1 MSTDS
6 IWILL
11 SRFLCF
17 HLSLEYL
24 LFKIPDYAVS
34 AFTTPTPH
42 PNPIQPFRPT
52 LPVSSYRIYS
62 LNYTTHVIICETY
75 LYAMYRSHKRAIA
88 SESND
93 PLGFTRVIFYTHN
106 IAGVP
111 ILEPPSPQSTRSRSE
126 FFLVYSLFDS
136 IHSILR
142 LFFFYYV
149 FLNKVVNHTWV
160 CERTVYFPLQYVV
173 KFLSNSSPLKHS
185 LFFST
190 FLKFYLEPCTHWIHS
205 STKTLSFL
213 LLSGCPI
220 YI

>member
-1 MSTDS
+1 ML
-6 IWILL
+6 ILAVCLRQFYWHYLNTTVQVCVL
-11 SRFLCF
+11 SPFSGISALQNPWRCC
-17 HLSLEYL
+17 
-24 LFKIPDYAVS
+24 VS
-34 AFTTPTPH
+34 AFTTTTPH

-126 FFLVYSLFDS
+126 FFIAYSLFDS
-136 IHSILR
+136 MHSVRR

-160 CERTVYFPLQYVV
+160 CERTV
-173 KFLSNSSPLKHS
+173 
-185 LFFST
+185 
-190 FLKFYLEPCTHWIHS
+190 
-205 STKTLSFL
+205 
-213 LLSGCPI
+213 
-220 YI
+220 

>member
-1 MSTDS
+1 ML
-6 IWILL
+6 ILAGCLRHVYWQYLNTAVQVSML
-11 SRFLCF
+11 SSFSGISALQNPWRCC
-17 HLSLEYL
+17 
-24 LFKIPDYAVS
+24 VS
-34 AFTTPTPH
+34 AFTTTTPH

-126 FFLVYSLFDS
+126 FFIAYSLFDS
-136 IHSILR
+136 MHCVL
-142 LFFFYYV
+142 
-149 FLNKVVNHTWV
+149 H
-160 CERTVYFPLQYVV
+160 
-173 KFLSNSSPLKHS
+173 
-185 LFFST
+185 LFFSIM
-190 FLKFYLEPCTHWIHS
+190 FS
-205 STKTLSFL
+205 
-213 LLSGCPI
+213 
-220 YI
+220 